1 MTNRVAI
8 KSCRSRIRPTL
19 RSQIPVSKN
28 PDQQLVKQCT
38 GTREKSLIETSGSYA
53 ELQVWKATETQE
65 TMRTS
70 WCLPATSVSA
80 RTPGNAFQRQYCP
93 KIQEQIITGESNP
106 NPQTT
111 ALNQL
116 VSPSCLCEDA
126 TRHRISMPHA
136 HSTKRSQLQ
145 LLGYRDSSVRR
156 KAVSCRR
163 AHTGR
168 APPYMNKYGWCS
180 TGFQLL
186 EFQTTYV
193 SPSLCGLHAVM
204 YYSHEAHTQTIRL
217 HMIKT
222 NSRFANSHQLAS
234 ACNWGTAACIK
245 MHLTSLLSCQSCLM
259 T

>member
-1 MTNRVAI
+1 MTNRVVI

-38 GTREKSLIETSGSYA
+38 GTREKSLIETSGSYT
-53 ELQVWKATETQE
+53 ELQVWKATQTQE

-80 RTPGNAFQRQYCP
+80 RTPGIAFQRQYCP
-93 KIQEQIITGESNP
+93 KIQEQITAAESNP
-106 NPQTT
+106 NPQTK
-111 ALNQL
+111 AVNQL

-126 TRHRISMPHA
+126 TRHRMSMPHA
-136 HSTKRSQLQ
+136 HFTKRSQLQ

-163 AHTGR
+163 AHRGR

-180 TGFQLL
+180 TGFPLL
-186 EFQTTYV
+186 EFLRTYV
-193 SPSLCGLHAVM
+193 SHSLCGLHAVM
-204 YYSHEAHTQTIRL
+204 
-217 HMIKT
+217 
-222 NSRFANSHQLAS
+222 
-234 ACNWGTAACIK
+234 
-245 MHLTSLLSCQSCLM
+245 
-259 T
+259 